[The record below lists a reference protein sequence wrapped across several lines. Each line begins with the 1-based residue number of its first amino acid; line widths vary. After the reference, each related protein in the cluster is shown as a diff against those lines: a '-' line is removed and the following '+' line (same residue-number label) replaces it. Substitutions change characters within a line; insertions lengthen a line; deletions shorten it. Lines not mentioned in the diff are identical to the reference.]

1 VSRPPPP
8 RASPR
13 PHIERPDDDRRAR
26 PVARSP
32 TPASR
37 IHQYEYLKDKLGELD
52 EHFED
57 TLKKHD
63 NKLTWRSVAVAISA
77 VGAGVVASILFIDNR
92 VRAETDAG
100 VAVMTEKHEALK
112 VRVETL
118 EKRFDRFDQKLDLVL
133 DAQRVPQW
141 KRPPPMDGGKP

>member
-1 VSRPPPP
+1 MGDRPPPP

-13 PHIERPDDDRRAR
+13 LQLERDDEQQDSSELTN
-26 PVARSP
+26 PGFP
-32 TPASR
+32 

-52 EHFED
+52 EHFEN